1 MATNNTILME
11 VRLILGDQLNEN
23 HSWFIEPNNQV
34 CYVMFEM
41 RQETDYVRHH
51 VQKVVAFFAAMRTF
65 ARKLEEDG
73 HTLIYY
79 TIDDPNNT
87 QNLTENLKKVIT
99 LLKATSFAY
108 QLPDEFRLDDQLKN
122 FGNSLHIPVNAYD
135 TEHFLT
141 TRTELAESYKGK
153 KALVMEFFYRY
164 MRKKHQYLMVDGQ
177 PEGGSWNYDKFNRN
191 TWKGGV
197 IPEPYQPK
205 TDLAKEIYKQVVAA
219 KIDTIGRFDASSFL
233 FAVSREESL
242 HQLYYFC
249 EHLLQDFGTYQDA
262 MHQEETNLFH
272 ARISFSLNAKLI
284 SPKEVLEHAIDTY
297 RKNDTISL
305 SQIEGFVRQILGWRE
320 YIRGLYWKEM
330 PAYKQKNEL
339 NNFGTLPDFYW
350 TGKTNMNCLKTSIK
364 NSLDNA
370 YAHHIQRLM
379 ITGNFALLLQT
390 HPDEV
395 DHWYLGIYADAVE
408 WVQLPNTRGMSQYAD
423 GGILATKPYVSS
435 GSYINKM
442 SNYCSQCSYD
452 KKKRT
457 GENACPFN
465 SLYWNFLDD
474 KREELKGNN
483 RMGMMYNLLGKI
495 KPEELAEIKAR
506 AYKIMENPDAF

>member
-1 MATNNTILME
+1 ME
-11 VRLILGDQLNEN
+11 VRLILGDQLNEE
-23 HSWFIEPNNQV
+23 HTWFIEPNNHV

-73 HTLIYY
+73 HTVIYY

-87 QNLTENLKKVIT
+87 HNLTKNIEKVLE
-99 LLKATSFAY
+99 LLGATSFAY
-108 QLPDEFRLDDQLKN
+108 QLPDEFRLDKQLKE
-122 FGNSLHIPVNAYD
+122 FSNSLDIKVEVCD

-141 TRTELAESYKGK
+141 TRTELTEFYEGK
-153 KALVMEFFYRY
+153 KAMVMEFFYRY
-164 MRKKHQYLMVDGQ
+164 MRKKHQYLMIDGQ

-191 TWKGGV
+191 TWKGDGV
-197 IPEPYQPK
+197 IPPPYRPDM
-205 TDLAKEIYKQVVAA
+205 TLTKEIYNQVAAA
-219 KIDTIGRFDASSFL
+219 KIDTIGTFNPTSFL

-242 HQLYYFC
+242 KQLDYFC
-249 EHLLQDFGTYQDA
+249 DHLLQDFGTYQDA
-262 MHQEETNLFH
+262 MHQDETNLFH
-272 ARISFSLNAKLI
+272 ARISFSLNVKLI
-284 SPKEVLEHAIDTY
+284 SPDEVIDHAISAY
-297 RKNDTISL
+297 RNNEGISL

-330 PAYKQKNEL
+330 PQYKQKNKL
-339 NNFGTLPDFYW
+339 NNFGKLPDFYW
-350 TGKTNMNCLKTSIK
+350 TGKTKMNCLKTSIS
-364 NSLDNA
+364 NSLENA

-395 DHWYLGIYADAVE
+395 DEWYLGIYADAVE

-435 GSYINKM
+435 GSYVNKM
-442 SNYCSQCSYD
+442 SNYCSNCSYD

-506 AYKIMENPDAF
+506 AYEIIENPDAF